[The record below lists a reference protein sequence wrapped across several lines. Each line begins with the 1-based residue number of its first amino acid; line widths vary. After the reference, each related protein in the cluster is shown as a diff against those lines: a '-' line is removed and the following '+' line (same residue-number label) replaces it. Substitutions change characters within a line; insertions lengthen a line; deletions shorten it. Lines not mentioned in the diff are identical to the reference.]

1 MDELIKA
8 FNLEKVSKAGA
19 RFNPDKA
26 KWFNAQYIRQTS
38 DDVLAKMAA
47 PIYAERGISVSPERA
62 AEAIALI
69 KERATFPR
77 DLVDLTEKLFIRP
90 AQYDEKS
97 VNKFWKADN
106 VAKLMQLREI
116 LAADS
121 LTDAASSEAKAHDW
135 IVSNGFSMGQIMN
148 TLRLAIWGVSQGPS
162 IFHILVFIGK
172 EETLARID
180 AAAAALGQGA

>member
-1 MDELIKA
+1 
-8 FNLEKVSKAGA
+8 
-19 RFNPDKA
+19 
-26 KWFNAQYIRQTS
+26 
-38 DDVLAKMAA
+38 
-47 PIYAERGISVSPERA
+47 
-62 AEAIALI
+62 
-69 KERATFPR
+69 
-77 DLVDLTEKLFIRP
+77 
-90 AQYDEKS
+90 
-97 VNKFWKADN
+97 
-106 VAKLMQLREI
+106 MQLREI

-121 LTDAASSEAKAHDW
+121 LENAADSEAKAHDW